1 MAAAIRVPE
10 HDEVDVD
17 ELRAILDALAALAR
31 HGVGAVLSGHVHDP
45 FDKQVEIDGH
55 QIRIVGAGTLSQR
68 LRSSRP
74 SFNRLVL
81 DGAGGFAVEVKS
93 L

>member
-1 MAAAIRVPE
+1 LVEA
-10 HDEVDVD
+10 DT
-17 ELRAILDALAALAR
+17 RATASTRGGKRALAALAQA
-31 HGVGAVLSGHVHDP
+31 GAGAVLSGHVHDP
-45 FDKQVEIDGH
+45 FDKVVEVDGH
-55 QIRIVGAGTLSQR
+55 RIRIVGAGTLSQR